1 MSEPVYDEDLVN
13 LGYLKRVIEGETEE
27 GRIARNYAS
36 QPVPP
41 YYKGDTWID
50 GYTVYTCINTRE
62 IGVFQL
68 SDWATESGAKE
79 EAERKNKTYLVQPSN
94 YAAGDTWILQ
104 SDGDHTAGKKGDMLI
119 STVGRT
125 TYNEDDWVNMLSYGN
140 VTSINEILNK
150 IYNSI
155 VRVRRTKNSG
165 VQRIMFM
172 PGTKPAIDENFPS
185 TIQAGDFWYDII
197 DKELFCYNVFL
208 SMRSWTKI
216 TDEIFLKALEEAS
229 QSNIVDDGEIQVF
242 YDDISTITTMQ
253 RGDICSYNN
262 KQYRY
267 NGTKW
272 VEIYETN
279 LKETIF
285 VDDITE
291 RTTKIETDFGY
302 FKSEVAETTSNLE
315 TVISQNKTEMDQTA
329 NAINL
334 RVQSIETNGT
344 NKVQTSMGYTFDN
357 SGLNID
363 KEGDL
368 TSSKIDNKAFT
379 VKDKAQNKNVF
390 FAGYVDDANSQY
402 RGQTIVE
409 STNLVVKNFLNIEG
423 SSRFQ
428 PYTNPYL
435 GGHGTGVFDIS

>member
-1 MSEPVYDEDLVN
+1 
-13 LGYLKRVIEGETEE
+13 
-27 GRIARNYAS
+27 
-36 QPVPP
+36 
-41 YYKGDTWID
+41 
-50 GYTVYTCINTRE
+50 
-62 IGVFQL
+62 
-68 SDWATESGAKE
+68 
-79 EAERKNKTYLVQPSN
+79 
-94 YAAGDTWILQ
+94 
-104 SDGDHTAGKKGDMLI
+104 
-119 STVGRT
+119 
-125 TYNEDDWVNMLSYGN
+125 
-140 VTSINEILNK
+140 
-150 IYNSI
+150 
-155 VRVRRTKNSG
+155 
-165 VQRIMFM
+165 
-172 PGTKPAIDENFPS
+172 
-185 TIQAGDFWYDII
+185 
-197 DKELFCYNVFL
+197 
-208 SMRSWTKI
+208 
-216 TDEIFLKALEEAS
+216 
-229 QSNIVDDGEIQVF
+229 
-242 YDDISTITTMQ
+242 MQ

-379 VKDKAQNKNVF
+379 VKNKSQNRNVF